1 MFLAMVVLLAHMVVD
16 SMIPAPDSPKVLD
29 SVLLVRALCVCK
41 HDRYGRLFWQRCDGS
56 AQQQICWRR
65 CMPVWHQDLVFYW

>member
-41 HDRYGRLFWQRCDGS
+41 HDRYGRLFL
-56 AQQQICWRR
+56 AK
-65 CMPVWHQDLVFYW
+65 V